1 MRSARRL
8 AKAYA
13 EGQSDRVAGG
23 YFLAERTHVQQ
34 GVDVMAVRNFYWLFE
49 GALAGSARP
58 GGELG
63 RHSALP
69 AGDTPNEA
77 LDDDLRWLKDQGIGA
92 ILSLTE
98 EPLPAEAL
106 QRHALT
112 ALHLPIDDQ
121 TAPTQ
126 AELIAA
132 LDFIDQ
138 QRIAGHAVL
147 AHCRIGEGR
156 TGCILAAYLIR
167 QGASPEQALASLR
180 AIRPGAI
187 SAPSQQSA
195 LATFARLRE
204 WII

>member
-13 EGQSDRVAGG
+13 EGRSERTAGA
-23 YFLAERTHVQQ
+23 YFLAAGIHVQQ
-34 GVDVMAVRNFYWLFE
+34 GAKVMAVRNFYWLVE
-49 GALAGSARP
+49 GELAGSARP
-58 GGELG
+58 GGESG
-63 RHSALP
+63 RHSTVP
-69 AGDTPNEA
+69 AGATLGDA

-106 QRHALT
+106 QRQALT

-138 QRIAGHAVL
+138 QRIAGRAVL

-187 SAPSQQSA
+187 SAPSQQVA
-195 LATFARLRE
+195 LATFARGRE